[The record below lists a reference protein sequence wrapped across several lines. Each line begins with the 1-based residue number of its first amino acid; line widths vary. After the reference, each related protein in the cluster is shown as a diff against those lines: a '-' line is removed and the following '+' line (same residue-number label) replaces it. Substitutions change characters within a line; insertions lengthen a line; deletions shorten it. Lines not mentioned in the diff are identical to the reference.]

1 MTTTSSALAAL
12 SISAVLALAQVQTGL
27 AQGASSSPAS
37 RGTGQ
42 VIPAE
47 GPRLAGYADG
57 PWAGVNAVYQCPQF
71 VATLRTNLTLLIQP
85 IDNGTNAGAAIEFR
99 FGASYTDPRLANKRN
114 PNVARRVVTLKN
126 PPQPTLRASK
136 IRLQGKLQDDVDF
149 DYQLSFLGNKATVQC
164 KFRDPKNQAYRTRV
178 ERVAEVTR
186 LRIPDTLPLDEQ
198 ARLMPG
204 WKLRLTK
211 TQGEKLEVPYHRA
224 VGLEAGAI
232 GAREVQ
238 AQGPWGKRT
247 VTISSEGEDKKAV
260 GAYFRHYPA
269 YAPHHGYHMIWHLRD
284 ADSKWR
290 GFTIAVQ

>member
-1 MTTTSSALAAL
+1 MIVRTLVTILILAAVCARPGR
-12 SISAVLALAQVQTGL
+12 SLAQTSLTASRQTG
-27 AQGASSSPAS
+27 AI
-37 RGTGQ
+37 
-42 VIPAE
+42 IPAE

-57 PWAGVNAVYQCPQF
+57 PWEGVNAVYQCPQF
-71 VATLRTNLTLLIQP
+71 VATLRTNLTLFVQP
-85 IDNGTNAGAAIEFR
+85 IDNGTNAGAAVEFR

-114 PNVARRVVTLKN
+114 PNVARRVVALKN
-126 PPQPTLRASK
+126 PPPPTLRASK
-136 IRLQGKLQDDVDF
+136 IRLQGKLEDDVDF
-149 DYQLSFLGNKATVQC
+149 DCQISFQANKATIQC
-164 KFRDPKNQAYRTRV
+164 KFRDPKSQSYRTRFAC
-178 ERVAEVTR
+178 VAEVNR

-204 WKLRLTK
+204 WKFRLTK
-211 TQGEKLEVPYHRA
+211 TDREKLEVPYHRA
-224 VGLEAGAI
+224 VGLEAGTI
-232 GAREVQ
+232 GARELQ